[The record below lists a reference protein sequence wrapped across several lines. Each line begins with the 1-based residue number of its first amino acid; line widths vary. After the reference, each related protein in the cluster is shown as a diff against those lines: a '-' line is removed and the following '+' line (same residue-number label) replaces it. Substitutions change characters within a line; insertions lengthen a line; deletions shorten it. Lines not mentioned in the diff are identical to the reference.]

1 VAHHVHRI
9 ARLGPWVLISEGWY
23 DSLMLF
29 VRWEGTMAHRFT
41 GYFTTRQLNSTTA
54 APKAALMKSAI
65 GEFER
70 AMIVMR

>member
-1 VAHHVHRI
+1 
-9 ARLGPWVLISEGWY
+9 
-23 DSLMLF
+23 
-29 VRWEGTMAHRFT
+29 MAHRFT